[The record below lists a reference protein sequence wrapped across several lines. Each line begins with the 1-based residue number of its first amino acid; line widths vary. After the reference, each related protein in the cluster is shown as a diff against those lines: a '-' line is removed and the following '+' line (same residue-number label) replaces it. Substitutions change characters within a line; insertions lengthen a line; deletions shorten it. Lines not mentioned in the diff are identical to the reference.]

1 MAVIFQNR
9 TTNSSGTTPVVAS
22 TDTTYQILVS
32 GVFGG
37 ADVYLMV
44 VQDAL
49 RPAPMYRFSGE
60 GMAVLDL
67 KAGSSWYLVVVQAS
81 LATNIDASYL

>member
-1 MAVIFQNR
+1 MAVVFSSR
-9 TTNSSGTTPVVAS
+9 TTDSAGTTPVVAAE
-22 TDTTYQILVS
+22 DATYNILVS

-37 ADVYLMV
+37 ADVYVMV

-49 RPAPMYRFSGE
+49 RPAPMHRFSGP
-60 GMAVLDL
+60 GMAILDM

-81 LATNIDASYL
+81 ATTSIDASYL